1 MQPVASVLSVGLS
14 DLVSTRNAALRRAG
28 FHVVAASSL
37 KETAEACESG
47 SFDVAVIGQ
56 ILSAK
61 EKTLLIHQIKAD
73 FHLPVVLMTGGASP
87 HCPADAYV
95 RADAPAEDLFQ
106 AITQLAAECAGPGHR
121 VDIAAG

>member
-1 MQPVASVLSVGLS
+1 MWPVASVLSVGLS

-47 SFDVAVIGQ
+47 SFDVVVIGQ

-87 HCPADAYV
+87 HCRADAYV
-95 RADAPAEDLFQ
+95 RAEAPAEDLFQ
-106 AITQLAAECAGPGHR
+106 AIAQLTAQRAAPEYAS
-121 VDIAAG
+121 